1 MLKINFVLFWISV
14 IILVCYSIFL
24 GLNFTEIEDTIPIH
38 YSGKNP
44 DGFGSKYFLWL
55 EVSLNSIVLFFIG
68 LIIYHPHWL
77 IKKNEQILESTY
89 ESAIKNRQIFLSVL
103 ALLITLILCGISFF
117 SLQ

>member
-1 MLKINFVLFWISV
+1 MLKINFVLYWISV
-14 IILVCYSIFL
+14 IILVCYLIFL
-24 GLNFTEIEDTIPIH
+24 GINFSKIQDTIPIH

-55 EVSLNSIVLFFIG
+55 EVGLNSIVLLFIG

-77 IKKNEQILESTY
+77 IKKYEQILESTY

-103 ALLITLILCGISFF
+103 ALLVTIILCGISFF